1 MRIGFFQQ
9 EVQIFRKPVYRM
21 DETQT
26 RPAVKHRLR
35 KQAGAG
41 QTDNEKRARIVD
53 LLKARSGIY
62 IPSASQSEAA
72 RAALPERGSQNRD
85 ANFYYN
91 NWDFNALGTIFEQET
106 GKGIFAEFAARI
118 AAPLEMEHF
127 VEEDGLYYFERE
139 YSTHPA
145 YHFNITAN
153 DLARFGLLY
162 LRNGRWKDQQV
173 VPANWITAS
182 TTTYS
187 VASED
192 TGYGYLWWTITDGSY
207 AALGYGGHWVHVIPD
222 EKLVIVHRTDTDN
235 EQTVSTPDY
244 IALQTMIRDARNKA
258 VPVPT
263 TPIVY

>member
-1 MRIGFFQQ
+1 M
-9 EVQIFRKPVYRM
+9 
-21 DETQT
+21 
-26 RPAVKHRLR
+26 
-35 KQAGAG
+35 
-41 QTDNEKRARIVD
+41 
-53 LLKARSGIY
+53 
-62 IPSASQSEAA
+62 
-72 RAALPERGSQNRD
+72 
-85 ANFYYN
+85 
-91 NWDFNALGTIFEQET
+91 
-106 GKGIFAEFAARI
+106 
-118 AAPLEMEHF
+118 
-127 VEEDGLYYFERE
+127 
-139 YSTHPA
+139 
-145 YHFNITAN
+145 
-153 DLARFGLLY
+153 
-162 LRNGRWKDQQV
+162 RNGRWKDQQV